1 MARNLRA
8 FAAAGALL
16 VTTSGPAPVL
26 AQKSGGVLKIY
37 HRDSPASMSILEEAT
52 NSTEIPMMGV
62 FNNLVLY
69 KQDVP
74 QNSLQS
80 IVPDLATDWS
90 WNEDGTELT
99 FRLREGVKWH
109 DGQCFTANDVKCTWD
124 LLLGKSQEKLRANP
138 RKAWYQNLD
147 EVTADGNFTA
157 TFRLKRPQPAI
168 IALLA
173 SGYAPVYPC
182 HVPPREMR
190 QHPIGTGPF
199 KFVEFKPNEHIK
211 VARNPDYWKSG
222 RPYLA
227 GIEYTVT
234 PNRSTAILS
243 FVAGKFDMTF
253 PFEVTVPLLRDV
265 KSQAPEATCELVP
278 ANASANLIINRDAA
292 PFDNPEMRRA
302 LALAL
307 DRKTFIDILAEGQ
320 GDIGGAMQPPPEG
333 VWGLLPDTLAT
344 LPGYGPDVQKNRA
357 EARGIMEKLGYG
369 PDKRLAVKVSE
380 RNIAIFRDPAV
391 ILIDQL
397 KEIYVDGELDPI
409 ETANWFPQIYRKDY
423 KVGLNL
429 TGVGVDDPDAQFFEN
444 YACGSQRNYTGYCNP
459 ELQKLFEQQ
468 SMETDQ
474 EKRKRL
480 VWEIDRRL
488 QEDQAR
494 PIVYHLRFA
503 TCWQP
508 RIKGLRM
515 MVNSVFNGWRF
526 EDVWLDE

>member
-8 FAAAGALL
+8 FAAAGTLL
-16 VTTSGPAPVL
+16 ITIAGAGPAL

-99 FRLREGVKWH
+99 FRLRNGVKWH
-109 DGQCFTANDVKCTWD
+109 DGQPFTAKDVKCTWD
-124 LLLGKSQEKLRANP
+124 LLLGKLQEKLRANP
-138 RKAWYQNLD
+138 RKAWYQNL
-147 EVTADGNFTA
+147 EGVTADADLTA
-157 TFRLKRPQPAI
+157 TFHLKRPQPAI

-182 HVPPREMR
+182 HVSPRDMR

-199 KFVEFKPNEHIK
+199 KFGEFKPNEYIK
-211 VARNPDYWKSG
+211 VGRNPEYWKSG
-222 RPYLA
+222 RPYLD
-227 GIEYTVT
+227 GIEYTVI

-243 FVAGKFDMTF
+243 FIAGKFDMTF

-265 KSQAPEATCELVP
+265 KAQAPHAICELVP
-278 ANASANLIINRDAA
+278 ANASANLIINRDAP

-307 DRKTFIDILAEGQ
+307 DRKAFIDILTEGQ
-320 GDIGGAMQPPPEG
+320 GDVGGAMQPPPEG
-333 VWGLLPDTLAT
+333 VWGMPPDMLRG
-344 LPGYGPDVQKNRA
+344 LPGYDPDVPKSRV
-357 EARGIMEKLGYG
+357 EARAIMEKFGYG

-397 KEIYVDGELDPI
+397 KEIFDAI
-409 ETANWFPQIYRKDY
+409 EIRAAFFQI
-423 KVGLNL
+423 
-429 TGVGVDDPDAQFFEN
+429 T
-444 YACGSQRNYTGYCNP
+444 
-459 ELQKLFEQQ
+459 
-468 SMETDQ
+468 
-474 EKRKRL
+474 
-480 VWEIDRRL
+480 
-488 QEDQAR
+488 
-494 PIVYHLRFA
+494 
-503 TCWQP
+503 
-508 RIKGLRM
+508 
-515 MVNSVFNGWRF
+515 
-526 EDVWLDE
+526 